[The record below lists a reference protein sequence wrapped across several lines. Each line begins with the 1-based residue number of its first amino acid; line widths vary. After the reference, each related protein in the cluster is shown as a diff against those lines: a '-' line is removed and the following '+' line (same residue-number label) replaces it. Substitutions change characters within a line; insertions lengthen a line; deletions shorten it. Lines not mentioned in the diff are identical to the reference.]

1 MFSSADYHGLIMIL
15 SSLMNT
21 ILSRDCEIQDLAIR
35 VFLKVILFSHEQL
48 RDSPIKSTDLA
59 KQVLGVYSFG
69 FKLWISV
76 PKYAKC
82 NIKCLHKKV

>member
-1 MFSSADYHGLIMIL
+1 MFSSVDYHGLIMIL

-21 ILSRDCEIQDLAIR
+21 ILSHNCEIRDLAIR

-59 KQVLGVYSFG
+59 SFWG
-69 FKLWISV
+69 LQFWFQTLDFSTQI
-76 PKYAKC
+76 C
-82 NIKCLHKKV
+82 KVQY